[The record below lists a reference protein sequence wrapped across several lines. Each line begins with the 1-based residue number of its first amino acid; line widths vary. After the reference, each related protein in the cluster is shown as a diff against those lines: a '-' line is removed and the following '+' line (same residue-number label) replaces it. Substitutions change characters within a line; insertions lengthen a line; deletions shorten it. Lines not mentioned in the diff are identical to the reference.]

1 MVSEWTA
8 PAVRV
13 SAAAMVG
20 PEAIF
25 ERYFLPLYPAE
36 LRGDLA
42 RIRTENANIAR
53 NPAVLAHL
61 DEAALIFAERAS
73 ALLEAD
79 LHLDFSDA
87 SIHRLSAA
95 LGQATISRLLEGQEA
110 GGPDGSLSNL
120 VIHGAAYVGA
130 CIVKN
135 HDGVW
140 QVRRP
145 LWESLVRLESRAGVG
160 DLAVFHW
167 WLKSLADPNVTL
179 ADRYRA
185 QVIVPTEAAE
195 QLPVIAAPGRRFPR
209 LEKTAYHMLYQ
220 YLKAN
225 LPELRTVGEH
235 FPSAERWEDYHFKWV
250 GFVLL
255 GEGRKLLIH
264 GQNATGAHLF
274 WLTLDGFEKAA
285 FFPCDAFPDHRIETD
300 GDKLRVHYRGGGKDL
315 THELLWWG
323 P

>member
-1 MVSEWTA
+1 MRCEL
-8 PAVRV
+8 VRG
-13 SAAAMVG
+13 AMLG

-25 ERYFLPLYPAE
+25 ERYFLPLYPAD

-42 RIRTENANIAR
+42 RARTEDA
-53 NPAVLAHL
+53 NPANNPFVVAHL
-61 DEAALIFAERAS
+61 EDAATVFAKLAP
-73 ALLEAD
+73 ALFESD
-79 LHLDFSDA
+79 LNLDFSDA

-95 LGQATISRLLEGQEA
+95 LNEAAIARLLEGPGE
-110 GGPDGSLSNL
+110 GTSDGSLFN
-120 VIHGAAYVGA
+120 VVVHGAAYVGA

-145 LWESLVRLESRAGVG
+145 LWESLVRLQSRAGIG

-179 ADRYRA
+179 FDRYRA
-185 QVIVPTEAAE
+185 QVLVPTDAPER
-195 QLPVIAAPGRRFPR
+195 LPVIATPGRKFPR
-209 LEKTAYHMLYQ
+209 LEKTPYHMLHQ

-225 LPELRTVGEH
+225 LPELRGVGEH

-250 GFVLL
+250 GFSLL
-255 GEGRKLLIH
+255 GEGRMLLIH

-274 WLTLDGFEKAA
+274 WLTAQGFEKAT
-285 FFPCDAFPDHRIETD
+285 FFPCDAFPDHRLEVE
-300 GDKLRVHYRGGGKDL
+300 GDTLRVHYRNSGQDVA
-315 THELLWWG
+315 HEMLWWG
-323 P
+323 L